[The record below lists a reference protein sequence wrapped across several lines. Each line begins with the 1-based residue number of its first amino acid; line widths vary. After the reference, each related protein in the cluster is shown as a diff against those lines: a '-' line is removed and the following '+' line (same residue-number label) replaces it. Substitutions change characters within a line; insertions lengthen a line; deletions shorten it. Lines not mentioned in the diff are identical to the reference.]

1 MPMTDREAYNH
12 GYNGTLSLEELLEA
26 LPPARACHDY
36 DEPTQ
41 VGAWRSGGQDR
52 RADNADDRSDAINED
67 AVVAFFEEHPEVP
80 ACDFDLAAR
89 FAP

>member
-1 MPMTDREAYNH
+1 MTDREAYNH
-12 GYNGTLSLEELLEA
+12 GYNGTLSMEELLEA

-52 RADNADDRSDAINED
+52 RADDADDLSDAINED
-67 AVVAFFEEHPEVP
+67 AVRAFFMEDVE
-80 ACDFDLAAR
+80 
-89 FAP
+89 FA

>member
-1 MPMTDREAYNH
+1 MTDREAYNH
-12 GYNGTLSLEELLEA
+12 GYNGTLNMEELLEA

-36 DEPTQ
+36 EEPTQ

-52 RADNADDRSDAINED
+52 RADDADDRSDAINED

>member
-1 MPMTDREAYNH
+1 M
-12 GYNGTLSLEELLEA
+12 EA

-52 RADNADDRSDAINED
+52 RADDADDLSDAINED
-67 AVVAFFEEHPEVP
+67 AVRAFLMEDVE
-80 ACDFDLAAR
+80 
-89 FAP
+89 FA

>member
-1 MPMTDREAYNH
+1 MTDREAYNH

-36 DEPTQ
+36 EEPTQ

-52 RADNADDRSDAINED
+52 RADDADDFSDSINEA
-67 AVVAFFEEHPEVP
+67 AVVAFFEDHAEVP
-80 ACDFDLAAR
+80 ACDLDLAAR